1 MTIEDTLLQRFGP
14 LLSMAQL
21 ASVLDRSPDG
31 LRVSLRTASF
41 DLSGR
46 EKLPAEMAALA
57 GLIVVI
63 IKSPSYSCA
72 RHGTGRFICKFR
84 ARTAH

>member
-31 LRVSLRTASF
+31 LRVSLRTTSEWAATGEPGDHVHHVTD
-41 DLSGR
+41 DLVSWLEGA
-46 EKLPAEMAALA
+46 P
-57 GLIVVI
+57 G
-63 IKSPSYSCA
+63 
-72 RHGTGRFICKFR
+72 
-84 ARTAH
+84 